1 MAEEKKDFP
10 KYSPIG
16 IEKPQTFSS
25 EEEKEEYYNAFL
37 KKWLDYFTE
46 IDNDLLD
53 NSSLIIINSIRNTLI
68 ELLKNHSTIL
78 LDSTI
83 NQLEGK
89 ILILHHIYNNKQLD
103 NFINVLANI
112 YILLSSISNFY
123 TEQKIKEEYGQ
134 MKKLS
139 SILDNAINITK
150 EQINTLD
157 NAVSFANLNALS
169 NEFHEQYLQYNSER
183 KFWGIL
189 ILTILL
195 TILCRT
201 ANITFNPIDSTVVSS
216 YCIAIILLALWIN
229 PTLIKKFVDEDMS
242 IMNYF
247 LPQKSKIY
255 LRKHHTLFYRL
266 LTQINLILFM
276 IELGLLMF
284 YFFKADNLSWENLK
298 FFNLEIYRIQYNN
311 IYDLIPSLSIYIP
324 LLWALWF
331 SVKQY
336 HYTIKLMS
344 AYKFKMA
351 LSYAYKAYKHEC
363 NEMENSDHKEHLLHE
378 VLTVIADDPTKRDF
392 TDTHMPWSE
401 VKEIFN
407 IVSKNK

>member
-1 MAEEKKDFP
+1 MAEEQKDFP
-10 KYSPIG
+10 KYSPIE
-16 IEKPQTFSS
+16 IKKTQTFST

-37 KKWLDYFTE
+37 QKWLDYFTN
-46 IDNDLLD
+46 INNDFLD
-53 NSSLIIINSIRNTLI
+53 TSSLIIINSIKNTLK

-83 NQLEGK
+83 NQIEGK
-89 ILILHHIYNNKQLD
+89 ILILHNIYNKKQSD

-112 YILLSSISNFY
+112 YISLSSISNFY
-123 TEQKIKEEYGQ
+123 TEQKIKEEYDQ
-134 MKKLS
+134 MKELS
-139 SILDNAINITK
+139 SILDSTINITK

-157 NAVSFANLNALS
+157 NAVSFINLNALS

-189 ILTILL
+189 IIAILL

-201 ANITFNPIDSTVVSS
+201 ANITLNPIDSTIFSF
-216 YCIAIILLALWIN
+216 YLIAIVLIALWID
-229 PTLIKKFVDEDMS
+229 PTLIRKFIDEDMS
-242 IMNYF
+242 LANHL
-247 LPQKSKIY
+247 LPKKSKLY
-255 LRKHHTLFYRL
+255 LQNNHALFYRI
-266 LTQINLILFM
+266 LTQINLILFI
-276 IELGLLMF
+276 IELGILIF
-284 YFFKADNLSWENLK
+284 YFLKTENLNWENLK
-298 FFNLEIYRIQYNN
+298 LFNLDIYRIQYNN
-311 IYDLIPSLSIYIP
+311 IYDFIPSLSIYIP

-363 NEMENSDHKEHLLHE
+363 NEMGNTDHKEHLLHE

-392 TDTHMPWSE
+392 NDTHMPWSE